1 VQLMA
6 VQDQIPVRPE
16 RAPRPPI
23 AVPISQVRAFVASCY
38 RWSKYHR
45 VLVNARALTGPP
57 ILVELLYESKEF
69 PMPQIEVS
77 EQQIV
82 DALDRLSPKGRRDAV
97 RRLIA
102 GAAGLDRTI
111 DALQPRLAEVAR
123 QRGLDWAKLS
133 DEERERLVDEI
144 LHE

>member
-1 VQLMA
+1 
-6 VQDQIPVRPE
+6 
-16 RAPRPPI
+16 
-23 AVPISQVRAFVASCY
+23 
-38 RWSKYHR
+38 
-45 VLVNARALTGPP
+45 
-57 ILVELLYESKEF
+57 
-69 PMPQIEVS
+69 MPQIEVS

-82 DALDRLSPKGRRDAV
+82 DALDRLSPQGRREAV

-102 GAAGLDRTI
+102 GASVLDRTV
-111 DALQPRLAEVAR
+111 DALQPRLAEMAG

>member
-1 VQLMA
+1 
-6 VQDQIPVRPE
+6 
-16 RAPRPPI
+16 
-23 AVPISQVRAFVASCY
+23 
-38 RWSKYHR
+38 
-45 VLVNARALTGPP
+45 
-57 ILVELLYESKEF
+57 
-69 PMPQIEVS
+69 MPQIEVS

-82 DALDRLSPKGRRDAV
+82 DALERLSPKGRREAV

-102 GAAGLDRTI
+102 GASALDRTI
-111 DALQPRLAEVAR
+111 DALQAHIVEVAS

>member
-1 VQLMA
+1 
-6 VQDQIPVRPE
+6 
-16 RAPRPPI
+16 
-23 AVPISQVRAFVASCY
+23 
-38 RWSKYHR
+38 
-45 VLVNARALTGPP
+45 
-57 ILVELLYESKEF
+57 
-69 PMPQIEVS
+69 MPQIEVS

-102 GAAGLDRTI
+102 GASGLDRTI
-111 DALQPRLAEVAR
+111 DALQPPIVEVAR

>member
-1 VQLMA
+1 V
-6 VQDQIPVRPE
+6 
-16 RAPRPPI
+16 
-23 AVPISQVRAFVASCY
+23 
-38 RWSKYHR
+38 
-45 VLVNARALTGPP
+45 
-57 ILVELLYESKEF
+57 
-69 PMPQIEVS
+69 PQIEVS

-82 DALDRLSPKGRRDAV
+82 DALDRLSPKGRREAV

-102 GAAGLDRTI
+102 GASVLDRTI
-111 DALQPRLAEVAR
+111 DALQPRLAEIAK